1 MLGAAGKSVRRLV
14 SLALVFALLAVP
26 RGGLSELDE
35 ETAAAADAYFLRL
48 FTRSEAI
55 GGGVIV
61 SRDGETLYVYYFGAD
76 AKYNGRP
83 VDGDTVFKVASLTKM
98 ITAVGVM
105 RLKEEGKIDLDAP
118 LTYGGEGTP
127 IHNPRFPDTPVTLR
141 QAMSHTSSLLGSAQ
155 YITAPAWEK
164 ITEDQNRYF
173 SKYEPGTNYEYANL
187 NGGIMGSAIER
198 TSGQSLNAY
207 MRDAVFAPL
216 GINAAYAAH
225 LLPDP
230 EPLSRTY
237 TQEGEVYMKAEK
249 YLEEDRAFYEDTCDP
264 DSHYRTSVGSLYISL
279 SGMAKIG
286 EVLACGGVAGGVRI
300 LSPQAAAEMRADQR
314 TVRGSTVIGESPYGL
329 GVYRFTASDGR
340 VWYGHQGRWVG
351 MLTDLFVEPDTRTA
365 VALVMN
371 GVGRSGS
378 GELDAKAERVLLRVG
393 QWLEGGIQDEGPG
406 SFVVDESLP

>member
-61 SRDGETLYVYYFGAD
+61 SRDGETLYAYYFGAD

-105 RLKEEGKIDLDAP
+105 WLKEEGKIDLDAP

-127 IHNPRFPDTPVTLR
+127 IRNPRFPDTPVTLR

-198 TSGQSLNAY
+198 ASGQSLNAY

>member
-1 MLGAAGKSVRRLV
+1 MLGAAGKAVKRLV
-14 SLALVFALLAVP
+14 SLALILALLAVP
-26 RGGLSELDE
+26 CGGFCELDE
-35 ETAAAADAYFLRL
+35 TAAAAADAYFLRL
-48 FTRSEAI
+48 FTRSDAI

-61 SRDGETLYVYYFGAD
+61 SRDGETLYEYFFGAD

-118 LTYGGEGTP
+118 ITYGSESAP
-127 IHNPRFPDTPVTLR
+127 IRNPRFPDLPVTLR

-155 YITAPAWEK
+155 YAAAPAWEK
-164 ITEDQNRYF
+164 ITVDQNRYF
-173 SKYEPGTNYEYANL
+173 SKYEPGVHYEYANL

-198 TSGQSLNAY
+198 ASGQSLNAY
-207 MRDAVFAPL
+207 MRDAVFGPL
-216 GINAAYAAH
+216 GINASYAAH

-249 YLEEDRAFYEDTCDP
+249 YLEEDQAFYEDTCDP

-286 EVLACGGVAGGVRI
+286 EALACGGMADGVRI

-314 TVRGSTVIGESPYGL
+314 TVRGTTVTGESPYGL

-340 VWYGHQGRWVG
+340 VWYGHQGRWAG
-351 MLTDLFVEPDTRTA
+351 MLTDLFVEPNTRTA

-378 GELDAKAERVLLRVG
+378 GELDAKAERILLQVG
-393 QWLEGGIQDEGPG
+393 QWLEGGFSDEGPG
-406 SFVVDESLP
+406 SFVVDEDLP

>member
-1 MLGAAGKSVRRLV
+1 MLGAAGKAVRRLV
-14 SLALVFALLAVP
+14 SLALMMALLTFP
-26 RGGLSELDE
+26 CGGLSELDE
-35 ETAAAADAYFLRL
+35 ETAASADAYFLRL
-48 FTRSEAI
+48 FTRSDAI

-61 SRDGETLYVYYFGAD
+61 SRDGEILYEYYFGAD

-105 RLKEEGKIDLDAP
+105 RLKEEGKLDLDAP
-118 LTYGGEGTP
+118 LTYGSEGAL
-127 IHNPRFPDTPVTLR
+127 IRNPRFPDTPVTLR

-155 YITAPAWEK
+155 YSTAPAWEK

-198 TSGQSLNAY
+198 ASGQSLNAY

-216 GINAAYAAH
+216 GINASYAAH

-249 YLEEDRAFYEDTCDP
+249 YLEEDRTFYEDTCNP
-264 DSHYRTSVGSLYISL
+264 DSHYRASVGSLYISL

-286 EVLACGGVAGGVRI
+286 EVLACGGMADGVRI

-314 TVRGSTVIGESPYGL
+314 TVRGTTVTGESPYGL

-340 VWYGHQGRWVG
+340 TWYGHQGRWVG

-365 VALVMN
+365 VVLVMN

-378 GELDAKAERVLLRVG
+378 GELDAKAERALLRVG
-393 QWLEGGIQDEGPG
+393 QWLEVGFSDEGPG
-406 SFVVDESLP
+406 SFVVDEDLP